1 MAIEEPPY
9 RVLEHDGAFELR
21 EYSPELVAETRVQ
34 SDFDGAGNEGFRRLL
49 RYISGNNRS
58 GGKIAM
64 TAPVLQTP
72 ASEAGQKIAMTA
84 PVTQAADGPDYR
96 VAFVMPAGFTRATLP
111 VPLDPAIEIREIPA
125 RLLAVWRY
133 SGRWTESRY
142 REMEQALRSALA
154 SRGLRATGTPVF
166 ARYDAPFIPWPLRRN
181 EVLIPVD
188 KASRG
193 SVP

>member
-1 MAIEEPPY
+1 
-9 RVLEHDGAFELR
+9 
-21 EYSPELVAETRVQ
+21 VQ